1 MYTDIPDQGI
11 AFDKDGYPI
20 DKHSRPNRDSGCE
33 DKRLRAYSHPAQSHA
48 GDRGP
53 PSGGDSGD
61 DSSYNDESKDEEN
74 ESLPPT
80 DGEEEFEE
88 EFSTLQTSSGSRNY
102 PSSRRTTSGSSRVH
116 WYLESQ
122 TRPRSYRQGHT
133 DELDSY

>member
-1 MYTDIPDQGI
+1 MYTDISDQGI

-20 DKHSRPNRDSGCE
+20 DKCSCPNRDSGRE

-48 GDRGP
+48 GDGGP
-53 PSGGDSGD
+53 PGGSGGDSGN
-61 DSSYNDESKDEEN
+61 DSSYNDKSEDKEN

-102 PSSRRTTSGSSRVH
+102 PSSR
-116 WYLESQ
+116 
-122 TRPRSYRQGHT
+122 
-133 DELDSY
+133 